1 MRPRTHVVLH
11 SAAADGDMK
20 RRAEALGLRL
30 LDKMQVEQVV
40 ETLVDPERA
49 KPPAFS
55 IRNSKRPCWR
65 P

>member
-1 MRPRTHVVLH
+1 
-11 SAAADGDMK
+11 MK